1 MPPRTRGRA
10 PGFRDR
16 TSTRKT
22 GGKKGKKQTHSPKAG
37 QEAGEPAPPTASP
50 REGRRRPHPR
60 RPSEA
65 AQAPGLGPASA
76 RRAGRRAPDARG
88 AQGGPPASRFH
99 GTTRTTH
106 TARGRGRAAV
116 GPRAAPALPSAP
128 TPRAW
133 RGAPPRRRAAGVV
146 SLPPTTTRGTG
157 LSPGLETGT
166 RRRPAQPAG
175 TPPAGPLPRRA
186 GGRASDRRTRSAAG
200 PGGGRHR
207 EPSRRRL
214 RPRPAG
220 RQTRPPPGRQRPAP
234 PPPPRTAGAPRL
246 GHAPG
251 GKAPRRLSRG
261 ATPALLV
268 RTRRPGGEE
277 RPRGRPR
284 HAFLRGPHAAA
295 RARATEA
302 RRRAEPGTGPPPAD
316 GGRRPADRPRREGHP
331 SSGAAAARH
340 GVARARGPP
349 PPEGPPSAR
358 PPPPTGGRG
367 GRARGRP
374 ADDGAAAPRLRGR
387 KGRRG
392 EERRRT
398 RRTRRR
404 RARQRPRRRAQERER
419 GRAPAAVAPRPR
431 KGQRARALCRA
442 SPVTTRRAGRP
453 PRPTARRGLSAE
465 AGPRRGG
472 GRAPLPGAAR
482 LTPPAARGGDDDDDG
497 RDGGARPVATGQPPQ
512 GIGGS
517 SCSPPLRGAPHGH
530 RPRHT
535 PAAAAAAAAAATAGR
550 AEPPESLNRRPAP
563 PAPLSAQPAAFD
575 DAEGKKT
582 WGGPPRRR
590 ALGTWP
596 WGEGNDLHGPA
607 GVPPPLPPSGE
618 RPPAGARPTSAA
630 TTATSFSGPGV
641 SLSSPALRARE
652 DRRGSG
658 RPAGAGD
665 TRARPPSTTSGA
677 RARHPAR
684 PGTPGGLGPRTSS
697 AAREKGGRSARERDT
712 LPRPAKAPA
721 APRCG
726 KGRRSRLL
734 RGPEGA
740 PATRLPRPFGQ
751 AAREGDGRAS
761 GRGRAEHPS
770 LPAPGRPISRAT
782 PRREPSSGELGPRR
796 QGGPHARRRPAFGGA
811 GRSGERLG
819 GPRPRAPPL
828 SGGDGPA
835 ADRRKAGAAG
845 RCTGQGG
852 GGGRKPP
859 RRRPA
864 RHASR
869 PGRDAR
875 CSAGRAPPA
884 RTVTGARGALGR
896 AQRLFPSPP
905 PLLPIPPRARRCRA
919 PLVSLSLGA
928 AARGQREG
936 RVAPGAGRG
945 RRPGAERA
953 NGSGP
958 ASRRRAPPDQ
968 PGSRHTHGGA
978 AAAARRRPDA
988 RRGPPRRRTRPAPKP
1003 RPPGPPRAF
1012 SRRSDPRERHR
1023 GRRHGGEAGG
1033 EAGGDGAPAA
1043 RPRRGR
1049 PPRGQ
1054 REGRH
1059 LACDG
1064 KRIGKETALPEAP
1077 DPPRRGFPATEKPR
1091 KESRPAGGP
1100 LRRHPKS
1107 HIDQPRLRADGD
1119 KGPTATLPGTTTATA
1134 AQPAC
1139 PSDRSLARRSRGAR
1153 GVPPP
1158 ARPQPATAGLERPGE
1173 NPAERARKSATDLAR
1188 PRATGGFRAR
1198 PRGGRLALPE
1208 KKAGGRHDKRK
1219 RHTEARSQ
1227 RPVLATGATGP
1238 GARSGGAE

>member
-22 GGKKGKKQTHSPKAG
+22 GGKKRKKTNPLS
-37 QEAGEPAPPTASP
+37 
-50 REGRRRPHPR
+50 EGRPRGGGARAPDRLPPRGETPTSPTPSFGGGPGARARPGLRAEGRAARAGRAGGTGRPARFSLSRDDAHNAHGTRPGARGRRPP
-60 RPSEA
+60 
-65 AQAPGLGPASA
+65 
-76 RRAGRRAPDARG
+76 RRAGSPLGPDAAG
-88 AQGGPPASRFH
+88 L
-99 GTTRTTH
+99 
-106 TARGRGRAAV
+106 ARSAA
-116 GPRAAPALPSAP
+116 
-128 TPRAW
+128 
-133 RGAPPRRRAAGVV
+133 APPRGRRCL
-146 SLPPTTTRGTG
+146 SSPHHHTGTG

-186 GGRASDRRTRSAAG
+186 GGRAT
-200 PGGGRHR
+200 GGRAPPPAPEAGATESRAGVACARGLPDGRPGRRRGGNARHR
-207 EPSRRRL
+207 RRRL
-214 RPRPAG
+214 APPGPLASGTRPAG
-220 RQTRPPPGRQRPAP
+220 
-234 PPPPRTAGAPRL
+234 
-246 GHAPG
+246 
-251 GKAPRRLSRG
+251 
-261 ATPALLV
+261 
-268 RTRRPGGEE
+268 
-277 RPRGRPR
+277 
-284 HAFLRGPHAAA
+284 
-295 RARATEA
+295 RATEA

-358 PPPPTGGRG
+358 PPPTGGRG

-535 PAAAAAAAAAATAGR
+535 PAAAAAAAATAAATAGH

-845 RCTGQGG
+845 RCTGRGG
-852 GGGRKPP
+852 G
-859 RRRPA
+859 
-864 RHASR
+864 
-869 PGRDAR
+869 
-875 CSAGRAPPA
+875 
-884 RTVTGARGALGR
+884 
-896 AQRLFPSPP
+896 AQ
-905 PLLPIPPRARRCRA
+905 
-919 PLVSLSLGA
+919 A
-928 AARGQREG
+928 AA
-936 RVAPGAGRG
+936 
-945 RRPGAERA
+945 
-953 NGSGP
+953 
-958 ASRRRAPPDQ
+958 
-968 PGSRHTHGGA
+968 TA
-978 AAAARRRPDA
+978 A
-988 RRGPPRRRTRPAPKP
+988 
-1003 RPPGPPRAF
+1003 
-1012 SRRSDPRERHR
+1012 
-1023 GRRHGGEAGG
+1023 
-1033 EAGGDGAPAA
+1033 GAPRFEA
-1043 RPRRGR
+1043 RPRR
-1049 PPRGQ
+1049 
-1054 REGRH
+1054 
-1059 LACDG
+1059 A
-1064 KRIGKETALPEAP
+1064 
-1077 DPPRRGFPATEKPR
+1077 
-1091 KESRPAGGP
+1091 
-1100 LRRHPKS
+1100 
-1107 HIDQPRLRADGD
+1107 
-1119 KGPTATLPGTTTATA
+1119 
-1134 AQPAC
+1134 
-1139 PSDRSLARRSRGAR
+1139 
-1153 GVPPP
+1153 V
-1158 ARPQPATAGLERPGE
+1158 
-1173 NPAERARKSATDLAR
+1173 
-1188 PRATGGFRAR
+1188 
-1198 PRGGRLALPE
+1198 
-1208 KKAGGRHDKRK
+1208 
-1219 RHTEARSQ
+1219 
-1227 RPVLATGATGP
+1227 
-1238 GARSGGAE
+1238 

>member
-146 SLPPTTTRGTG
+146 SLPPTTTRARAFPLGSRRARDG
-157 LSPGLETGT
+157 DRHSPPARLPRDRSPAGRAGERPADAL
-166 RRRPAQPAG
+166 RRRPR
-175 TPPAGPLPRRA
+175 RRA
-186 GGRASDRRTRSAAG
+186 PPRAEPASPAPEACRTADPAAAG
-200 PGGGRHR
+200 AATPGTAAAASHRRGPSPRARARREGAAAAEPGGNARSPRSHAETGRGGA
-207 EPSRRRL
+207 P
-214 RPRPAG
+214 P
-220 RQTRPPPGRQRPAP
+220 RPPP
-234 PPPPRTAGAPRL
+234 
-246 GHAPG
+246 
-251 GKAPRRLSRG
+251 
-261 ATPALLV
+261 
-268 RTRRPGGEE
+268 
-277 RPRGRPR
+277 

-295 RARATEA
+295 RGKGDGGEATSGARDGTAA
-302 RRRAEPGTGPPPAD
+302 GRRRAPSGRPSPQGGTPVE
-316 GGRRPADRPRREGHP
+316 RRRRRSPRGRPRSRA
-331 SSGAAAARH
+331 SAA
-340 GVARARGPP
+340 GGPA
-349 PPEGPPSAR
+349 ERS
-358 PPPPTGGRG
+358 PPPTGGRG

-535 PAAAAAAAAAATAGR
+535 PAAAAAAATAATTAGR

-852 GGGRKPP
+852 GGRKPP

-905 PLLPIPPRARRCRA
+905 LSFRFRPAPGGAAR
-919 PLVSLSLGA
+919 PWSLSLWGL
-928 AARGQREG
+928 
-936 RVAPGAGRG
+936 
-945 RRPGAERA
+945 
-953 NGSGP
+953 
-958 ASRRRAPPDQ
+958 RRAAK
-968 PGSRHTHGGA
+968 GKGVW
-978 AAAARRRPDA
+978 
-988 RRGPPRRRTRPAPKP
+988 
-1003 RPPGPPRAF
+1003 PPGP
-1012 SRRSDPRERHR
+1012 
-1023 GRRHGGEAGG
+1023 AG
-1033 EAGGDGAPAA
+1033 
-1043 RPRRGR
+1043 
-1049 PPRGQ
+1049 
-1054 REGRH
+1054 
-1059 LACDG
+1059 
-1064 KRIGKETALPEAP
+1064 
-1077 DPPRRGFPATEKPR
+1077 
-1091 KESRPAGGP
+1091 
-1100 LRRHPKS
+1100 
-1107 HIDQPRLRADGD
+1107 
-1119 KGPTATLPGTTTATA
+1119 
-1134 AQPAC
+1134 
-1139 PSDRSLARRSRGAR
+1139 
-1153 GVPPP
+1153 
-1158 ARPQPATAGLERPGE
+1158 
-1173 NPAERARKSATDLAR
+1173 
-1188 PRATGGFRAR
+1188 
-1198 PRGGRLALPE
+1198 
-1208 KKAGGRHDKRK
+1208 AGGRGPSVR
-1219 RHTEARSQ
+1219 
-1227 RPVLATGATGP
+1227 TGAGLP
-1238 GARSGGAE
+1238 AGAEPHR

>member
-146 SLPPTTTRGTG
+146 SLPPTTTRARAFPLGSRRARDG
-157 LSPGLETGT
+157 DRHSPPARLPRDRSPAGRAGERPADAL
-166 RRRPAQPAG
+166 RRRPR
-175 TPPAGPLPRRA
+175 RRA
-186 GGRASDRRTRSAAG
+186 PPRAEPASPAPEACRTADPAAAG
-200 PGGGRHR
+200 AATPGTAAAASHR
-207 EPSRRRL
+207 RGPSPRARARREGAA
-214 RPRPAG
+214 AG
-220 RQTRPPPGRQRPAP
+220 
-234 PPPPRTAGAPRL
+234 
-246 GHAPG
+246 
-251 GKAPRRLSRG
+251 LSRG

-284 HAFLRGPHAAA
+284 TPSCAAHTRPRGQGRRRRGDERSPGRDRRRPTAGAVRPTVPAGRDTRRAAPPPLATGSPALAGLRRRRARRALAPPHRRAGRSSQGTAGGRRRRRAAPSRKERPSRGREAPDAPDAAPPRAPETAAA
-295 RARATEA
+295 GPGERARA
-302 RRRAEPGTGPPPAD
+302 GP
-316 GGRRPADRPRREGHP
+316 GGRRPAAEEGAE
-331 SSGAAAARH
+331 SARSLP
-340 GVARARGPP
+340 GVARYH
-349 PPEGPPSAR
+349 
-358 PPPPTGGRG
+358 
-367 GRARGRP
+367 
-374 ADDGAAAPRLRGR
+374 
-387 KGRRG
+387 
-392 EERRRT
+392 
-398 RRTRRR
+398 
-404 RARQRPRRRAQERER
+404 
-419 GRAPAAVAPRPR
+419 
-431 KGQRARALCRA
+431 
-442 SPVTTRRAGRP
+442 
-453 PRPTARRGLSAE
+453 E
-465 AGPRRGG
+465 AGG
-472 GRAPLPGAAR
+472 APLPGAAR
-482 LTPPAARGGDDDDDG
+482 STPPAARGGDDDDDG

-535 PAAAAAAAAAATAGR
+535 PAAAAAATAAAAAATAGR

-845 RCTGQGG
+845 RCTGQGRG
-852 GGGRKPP
+852 G
-859 RRRPA
+859 
-864 RHASR
+864 
-869 PGRDAR
+869 
-875 CSAGRAPPA
+875 
-884 RTVTGARGALGR
+884 
-896 AQRLFPSPP
+896 AQ
-905 PLLPIPPRARRCRA
+905 
-919 PLVSLSLGA
+919 A
-928 AARGQREG
+928 AA
-936 RVAPGAGRG
+936 
-945 RRPGAERA
+945 
-953 NGSGP
+953 
-958 ASRRRAPPDQ
+958 
-968 PGSRHTHGGA
+968 TA
-978 AAAARRRPDA
+978 A
-988 RRGPPRRRTRPAPKP
+988 
-1003 RPPGPPRAF
+1003 
-1012 SRRSDPRERHR
+1012 
-1023 GRRHGGEAGG
+1023 
-1033 EAGGDGAPAA
+1033 GAPRFEA
-1043 RPRRGR
+1043 RPRR
-1049 PPRGQ
+1049 
-1054 REGRH
+1054 
-1059 LACDG
+1059 A
-1064 KRIGKETALPEAP
+1064 
-1077 DPPRRGFPATEKPR
+1077 
-1091 KESRPAGGP
+1091 
-1100 LRRHPKS
+1100 
-1107 HIDQPRLRADGD
+1107 
-1119 KGPTATLPGTTTATA
+1119 
-1134 AQPAC
+1134 
-1139 PSDRSLARRSRGAR
+1139 
-1153 GVPPP
+1153 V
-1158 ARPQPATAGLERPGE
+1158 
-1173 NPAERARKSATDLAR
+1173 
-1188 PRATGGFRAR
+1188 
-1198 PRGGRLALPE
+1198 
-1208 KKAGGRHDKRK
+1208 
-1219 RHTEARSQ
+1219 
-1227 RPVLATGATGP
+1227 
-1238 GARSGGAE
+1238 